1 MWRNCA
7 ASASA
12 VLSLGLEKR
21 GNIAVASGGLTCT
34 WKWDLGN
41 SWVAIKTFHTCS
53 AQHLKEVKE
62 VSITPARKLCHSQ
75 ELPDAVEASAD
86 MEEVFPNILTFLG
99 VNMTS
104 FQLCLVLV
112 SCPDVSGRGRW
123 HQFKLIPARC
133 RGSALNVWGTLYRKG
148 PVTVT
153 PP

>member
-104 FQLCLVLV
+104 FQLCLVYDWRYRGDIIQYLALHPQAARPSLV
-112 SCPDVSGRGRW
+112 DRIVVATRNTR
-123 HQFKLIPARC
+123 
-133 RGSALNVWGTLYRKG
+133 
-148 PVTVT
+148 
-153 PP
+153 